1 MSDNDAL
8 GPCRIGFYLHTGL
21 NLPRGRFSW
30 AVLLVEENV
39 GLGVLDT
46 RLGDLGHALV
56 IKLIPQVVEVIPAVG
71 DVVATCIVRP
81 DKGSVT
87 SA

>member
-8 GPCRIGFYLHTGL
+8 GTCRIGFTLHLGL

-30 AVLLVEENV
+30 EVLLVEENV

-46 RLGDLGHALV
+46 RLRDLGHALV
-56 IKLIPQVVEVIPAVG
+56 IKLIPQVVEVVPAVG
-71 DVVATCIVRP
+71 YVVATCTVRP
-81 DKGSVT
+81 DKGSVP